1 MKEVKEPG
9 KKIKFINIL
18 KYIESGESGNIT
30 IKGKKYD
37 IYVNKENGFY
47 YINDEGFKGREEFI
61 EAIYTKTSVKLKENT
76 IIILNSIADGKIKID
91 SSWKFEDENENEN
104 ENQVNV
110 NTKKKYKLRR
120 NMIIALLLWYFIAIF
135 LIYTCFKELKYTEDI
150 DSLVLITKNEFWN
163 RIYIYF
169 SSKFTAILIVISVSF
184 IFFIEDNRRRIKML
198 LKYSSEDMKNIE
210 DRVSEYIYE
219 NVRFGEGFDEIAFL
233 EEGMFLKRKTNLRV
247 IDYKDIKYVVNIQY
261 KKRKYN
267 KNKRILIIT
276 KNKKAILLEDII
288 YKEKFVKEI
297 SNRNPEIIYKEFKKE
312 NYKKSISA
320 EEVKEINKAIFKV
333 TVNNYIRLIVKVNV
347 LYLFLLYIFNFRL
360 VLKTN
365 KYDSYITSKA
375 IDFILGIYLVGWIG
389 IIVMYLDSKIKNK
402 GKKR

>member
-1 MKEVKEPG
+1 
-9 KKIKFINIL
+9 
-18 KYIESGESGNIT
+18 
-30 IKGKKYD
+30 
-37 IYVNKENGFY
+37 
-47 YINDEGFKGREEFI
+47 
-61 EAIYTKTSVKLKENT
+61 
-76 IIILNSIADGKIKID
+76 
-91 SSWKFEDENENEN
+91 
-104 ENQVNV
+104 
-110 NTKKKYKLRR
+110 
-120 NMIIALLLWYFIAIF
+120 MIIALLLWYFIAIF

-261 KKRKYN
+261 KKQKYN

-276 KNKKAILLEDII
+276 KNKKAILLQDII

-375 IDFILGIYLVGWIG
+375 INFILGIYLVGWIG

>member
-1 MKEVKEPG
+1 MKEVKELG
-9 KKIKFINIL
+9 KKIQFINIL
-18 KYIESGESGNIT
+18 KYIESGESANIT

-91 SSWKFEDENENEN
+91 SSWKFEDEN

-365 KYDSYITSKA
+365 KYDLYITSKA
-375 IDFILGIYLVGWIG
+375 INFILGIYLVGWIG
-389 IIVMYLDSKIKNK
+389 IIVMYLDIKIKNK

>member
-18 KYIESGESGNIT
+18 KYIESGESANIT

-91 SSWKFEDENENEN
+91 SSWKFEDEN

-360 VLKTN
+360 VLKKN

-375 IDFILGIYLVGWIG
+375 INFILGIYLVGWIG

>member
-18 KYIESGESGNIT
+18 KYIESGESANIT

-104 ENQVNV
+104 QVNV

-169 SSKFTAILIVISVSF
+169 SSKFTAILVVISVSF

-210 DRVSEYIYE
+210 NRVSEYIYE

-375 IDFILGIYLVGWIG
+375 INFILGIYLVGWIG

>member
-18 KYIESGESGNIT
+18 KYIESGESANIT

-47 YINDEGFKGREEFI
+47 YINDEGFKSREEFI

-91 SSWKFEDENENEN
+91 SSWKFEDEN

-360 VLKTN
+360 VLKKN

-375 IDFILGIYLVGWIG
+375 INFILGIYLVGWIG

>member
-9 KKIKFINIL
+9 KKIQFINIL
-18 KYIESGESGNIT
+18 KYIESGESANIT

-47 YINDEGFKGREEFI
+47 YINDECFKGREEFI

-91 SSWKFEDENENEN
+91 SSWKFEDEN

-150 DSLVLITKNEFWN
+150 DSLVLITKNELWN

-365 KYDSYITSKA
+365 KYDLYITSKA
-375 IDFILGIYLVGWIG
+375 INFILGIYLVGWIG

>member
-18 KYIESGESGNIT
+18 KYIESGELANIT

-91 SSWKFEDENENEN
+91 SSWKFEDENEN

-375 IDFILGIYLVGWIG
+375 INFILGIYLVGWIG

>member
-1 MKEVKEPG
+1 
-9 KKIKFINIL
+9 
-18 KYIESGESGNIT
+18 
-30 IKGKKYD
+30 
-37 IYVNKENGFY
+37 
-47 YINDEGFKGREEFI
+47 
-61 EAIYTKTSVKLKENT
+61 
-76 IIILNSIADGKIKID
+76 
-91 SSWKFEDENENEN
+91 
-104 ENQVNV
+104 
-110 NTKKKYKLRR
+110 
-120 NMIIALLLWYFIAIF
+120 
-135 LIYTCFKELKYTEDI
+135 
-150 DSLVLITKNEFWN
+150 
-163 RIYIYF
+163 
-169 SSKFTAILIVISVSF
+169 
-184 IFFIEDNRRRIKML
+184 
-198 LKYSSEDMKNIE
+198 
-210 DRVSEYIYE
+210 
-219 NVRFGEGFDEIAFL
+219 
-233 EEGMFLKRKTNLRV
+233 MFLKRKTNLRV

-365 KYDSYITSKA
+365 KYDLYITSKA
-375 IDFILGIYLVGWIG
+375 INFILGIYLVGWIG

>member
-18 KYIESGESGNIT
+18 KYIESGESANIT

-91 SSWKFEDENENEN
+91 SSWKFEDENEN

-375 IDFILGIYLVGWIG
+375 INFILGIYLVGWIG

>member
-18 KYIESGESGNIT
+18 KYIESGESANIT

-104 ENQVNV
+104 QVNV

-169 SSKFTAILIVISVSF
+169 SSKFTAILVVISVSF

-210 DRVSEYIYE
+210 NRVSEYIYE

-247 IDYKDIKYVVNIQY
+247 IDYKDIKYVINIQY

-365 KYDSYITSKA
+365 KYDLYITSKA
-375 IDFILGIYLVGWIG
+375 TNFILGIYLVGWIG

>member
-18 KYIESGESGNIT
+18 KYIESGELANIT

-91 SSWKFEDENENEN
+91 SSWKFEDEN

-375 IDFILGIYLVGWIG
+375 INFILGIYLVGWIG

>member
-18 KYIESGESGNIT
+18 KYIESGELANIT

-91 SSWKFEDENENEN
+91 SSWKFEDEN

-288 YKEKFVKEI
+288 YKEKFVK
-297 SNRNPEIIYKEFKKE
+297 
-312 NYKKSISA
+312 
-320 EEVKEINKAIFKV
+320 
-333 TVNNYIRLIVKVNV
+333 
-347 LYLFLLYIFNFRL
+347 
-360 VLKTN
+360 
-365 KYDSYITSKA
+365 
-375 IDFILGIYLVGWIG
+375 
-389 IIVMYLDSKIKNK
+389 
-402 GKKR
+402 

>member
-1 MKEVKEPG
+1 MKEVKELG
-9 KKIKFINIL
+9 KKIQFINIL
-18 KYIESGESGNIT
+18 KYIECGESANIT

-91 SSWKFEDENENEN
+91 SSWKFEDEN

-365 KYDSYITSKA
+365 KYDLYITSKA
-375 IDFILGIYLVGWIG
+375 INFILGIYLVGWIG

>member
-18 KYIESGESGNIT
+18 KYIESGESANIT

-91 SSWKFEDENENEN
+91 SSWKFEDENEN

-247 IDYKDIKYVVNIQY
+247 IDYKDIKYVINIQY

-365 KYDSYITSKA
+365 KYDLYITSKA
-375 IDFILGIYLVGWIG
+375 TNFILGIYLVGWIG

>member
-18 KYIESGESGNIT
+18 KYIESGESANIT

-104 ENQVNV
+104 QVNV

-150 DSLVLITKNEFWN
+150 NSLVLITKNEFWN

-375 IDFILGIYLVGWIG
+375 INFILGIYLVGWIG

>member
-18 KYIESGESGNIT
+18 KYIESGESANIT

-91 SSWKFEDENENEN
+91 SSWKFEDENEN
-104 ENQVNV
+104 QVNV

-150 DSLVLITKNEFWN
+150 NSLVLITKNEFWN

-375 IDFILGIYLVGWIG
+375 TNFILGIYLVGWIG

>member
-1 MKEVKEPG
+1 MKEVKEPRS
-9 KKIKFINIL
+9 KIPFINIL
-18 KYIESGESGNIT
+18 KYIECGESVNIT

-37 IYVNKENGFY
+37 ICVNKQDGLY
-47 YINDEGFKGREEFI
+47 YINDEGFKSREEFI

-76 IIILNSIADGKIKID
+76 IIILNSIADGSININ
-91 SSWKFEDENENEN
+91 SSWKFENEN
-104 ENQVNV
+104 ENQINV

-135 LIYTCFKELKYTEDI
+135 LIYTCFKEWKYTEDI

-163 RIYIYF
+163 RSYIYF
-169 SSKFTAILIVISVSF
+169 SSKFTSILIVISVSF

-198 LKYSSEDMKNIE
+198 LKYSKEDMKNIE
-210 DRVSEYIYE
+210 DRVSEYIHE

-261 KKRKYN
+261 KKQKYN

-276 KNKKAILLEDII
+276 KNKKAILLQDII

-297 SNRNPEIIYKEFKKE
+297 LNRNPEIIYKKLKKE
-312 NYKKSISA
+312 NYKKSIST

-333 TVNNYIRLIVKVNV
+333 TVNNFIRLIIKINV
-347 LYLFLLYIFNFRL
+347 ICLFLLYISNFKL
-360 VLKTN
+360 VLMTS

-375 IDFILGIYLVGWIG
+375 INFILGIYLVGWIG
-389 IIVMYLDSKIKNK
+389 IIVMYLESKIKIQK
-402 GKKR
+402 

>member
-18 KYIESGESGNIT
+18 KYIESGESANIT

-91 SSWKFEDENENEN
+91 SSWKFEDENEN

-365 KYDSYITSKA
+365 KYDLYITSKA
-375 IDFILGIYLVGWIG
+375 TNFILGIYLVGWIG

>member
-1 MKEVKEPG
+1 MKEVKELG
-9 KKIKFINIL
+9 KKIQFINIL
-18 KYIESGESGNIT
+18 KYIESGESANIT

-91 SSWKFEDENENEN
+91 SSWKFEDEN

-375 IDFILGIYLVGWIG
+375 INFILGIYLVGWIG

>member
-18 KYIESGESGNIT
+18 KYIESGELANIT

-91 SSWKFEDENENEN
+91 SSWKFEDENEN

-261 KKRKYN
+261 KKQKYN

-375 IDFILGIYLVGWIG
+375 INFILGIYLVGWIG

>member
-18 KYIESGESGNIT
+18 KYIESGESANIT

-91 SSWKFEDENENEN
+91 SSWKFEDEN

-375 IDFILGIYLVGWIG
+375 INFILGIYLVGWIG

>member
-18 KYIESGESGNIT
+18 KYIESGESANIT

>member
-18 KYIESGESGNIT
+18 KYIESGELANIT

-91 SSWKFEDENENEN
+91 SSWKFEDEN

-261 KKRKYN
+261 KKQKYN

-312 NYKKSISA
+312 NYNKSISA

-365 KYDSYITSKA
+365 KYDLYITSKA
-375 IDFILGIYLVGWIG
+375 TNFILGIYLVGWIG

>member
-1 MKEVKEPG
+1 MKEVKELG
-9 KKIKFINIL
+9 KKIQFINIL
-18 KYIESGESGNIT
+18 KYIESGESANIT

-91 SSWKFEDENENEN
+91 SSWKFEDEN

-375 IDFILGIYLVGWIG
+375 TNFILGIYLVGWIG

>member
-1 MKEVKEPG
+1 MKEVKEPRS
-9 KKIKFINIL
+9 KIPFINIL
-18 KYIESGESGNIT
+18 KYIECGESVNIT

-37 IYVNKENGFY
+37 ICVNKQDGLY
-47 YINDEGFKGREEFI
+47 YINDEGFKSREEFI

-91 SSWKFEDENENEN
+91 SSWKFEDEN

-261 KKRKYN
+261 KKQKYN

-276 KNKKAILLEDII
+276 KNKKAILLQDII

-297 SNRNPEIIYKEFKKE
+297 LNRNSEIIYKELKKE

-347 LYLFLLYIFNFRL
+347 LYLFILYIFNFRL
-360 VLKTN
+360 VLKTS

-375 IDFILGIYLVGWIG
+375 INFILGIYLVGWIG
-389 IIVMYLDSKIKNK
+389 IIVMYLESKIKIQK
-402 GKKR
+402 